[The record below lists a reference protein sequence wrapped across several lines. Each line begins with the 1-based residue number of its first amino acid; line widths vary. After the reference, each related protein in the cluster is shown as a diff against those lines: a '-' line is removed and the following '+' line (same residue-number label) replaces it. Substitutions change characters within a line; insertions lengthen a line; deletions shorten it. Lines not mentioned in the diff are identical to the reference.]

1 MTDGRG
7 TSVWDTRTD
16 GPEPPSMFTGR
27 VNTYGPRGGRY
38 HHYLLDGETVEGVT
52 TIISKGVSKGDV
64 LSRWAANKVAAAA
77 VDSQGYWRKLDRDE
91 AVQFLKNSP
100 YRDKTEAGA
109 RGTEVHGW
117 AEHFASTGQLPD
129 PGDVDEVIRAQV
141 DCFGQFLSDFA
152 VEVELSEVV
161 IFNRAEL
168 YAGTCDGFVTL
179 LNPNTGRRERAIID
193 YKTSKGVYP
202 ETCLQ
207 LAAYR
212 YGDFYM
218 AEDGDRVGLPGVESA
233 YVIWLPASGGYQ
245 VVPMQADRGIYRVFL
260 HAKALAH
267 FSEHGRKGVGKALV
281 LPVPQEQ
288 TSSDTIQD
296 AAEPVDQS
304 PSPDEDSGGQEDV
317 VTE

>member
-7 TSVWDTRTD
+7 TSVWDTRAD

-168 YAGTCDGFVTL
+168 YAGTLDGIVTMTLPGGKRQKML
-179 LNPNTGRRERAIID
+179 LD
-193 YKTSKGVYP
+193 YKTSKGVYQ
-202 ETCLQ
+202 ETALQ

-212 YGDFYM
+212 FGDFYITD
-218 AEDGDRVGLPGVESA
+218 DGSRVGMPGVDGCC
-233 YVIWLPASGGYQ
+233 VVHLPASGGYK
-245 VVPMQADRGIYRVFL
+245 VVPIQADRTMYRVFL
-260 HAKALAH
+260 HAKSMAH
-267 FSEHGRKGVGKALV
+267 FNEHGRSVVGKPYEREVEDA
-281 LPVPQEQ
+281 
-288 TSSDTIQD
+288 TDTV
-296 AAEPVDQS
+296 E
-304 PSPDEDSGGQEDV
+304 G
-317 VTE
+317 

>member
-1 MTDGRG
+1 MADGSG
-7 TSVWDTRTD
+7 TAVWDVRD
-16 GPEPPSMFTGR
+16 MGGDPPLMFTGR

-77 VDSQGYWRKLDRDE
+77 VDGQGYWRKLDRGG
-91 AVQFLKNSP
+91 AIQFLKNSP

-117 AEHFASTGQLPD
+117 AESYASTGQLPD
-129 PGDVDEVIRAQV
+129 PGDVDEVIRSQV
-141 DCFGQFLSDFA
+141 ACFGQFLTDF
-152 VEVELSEVV
+152 EVDIELSEVV

-168 YAGTCDGFVTL
+168 YAGTCDGIVTL
-179 LNPNTGRRERAIID
+179 LNPETGRRERAIID
-193 YKTSKGVYP
+193 YKTSKGVYA

-218 AEDGDRVGLPGVESA
+218 TDDGARVGLPGVESA
-233 YVIWLPASGGYQ
+233 YVVWLPASGGYQ
-245 VVPMQADRGIYRVFL
+245 VVPMQADRGMYRVFL

-267 FSEHGRKGVGKALV
+267 FTEHGRKGVGKGLKFPA
-281 LPVPQEQ
+281 
-288 TSSDTIQD
+288 
-296 AAEPVDQS
+296 
-304 PSPDEDSGGQEDV
+304 PDEDPGVSLSRSEPDTGAGAG
-317 VTE
+317 